1 MSLKEL
7 GARFLAKF
15 FVWRIRKWSKNPSQ
29 TQRTVFKKLIKRGK
43 HTRFGEDHNFNNIK
57 THKDFT
63 KHVKVKDYEELK
75 PYVDRVVKGEKDVL
89 WPGRPLYF
97 AKTSGTTSGF
107 KYIPI
112 TKDSMPTHING
123 SRDAIFH
130 YIEETG
136 NTEFLN
142 KKVIFLQGSPLL
154 GETNG
159 IKTGRLSGIVAH
171 YTPSYLRKN
180 IMPSWENNCIEDWEE
195 KVKEIT
201 KETIKEDMAVI
212 GGIPPWVQMYFEKL
226 RKESDEKIISKIFP
240 NFRLFVYGGVNYEP
254 YRNTF
259 NELIGKKI
267 DSIEYFP
274 ASEGFFAYQDSQKSN
289 GLLLQLN
296 SGIFYEFIKLEEMN
310 QKEPKRHT
318 VENIEM
324 GVNYILIISTTAGL
338 WSYNTGDTVSFVSLI
353 PHRLIVTGR
362 YTHFISAF
370 GEHVIAGEVE
380 NSLKKATE
388 EHAFKINEFT
398 VAPNI
403 NPKKGLPFHQ
413 WWIEFE
419 EPLKES
425 EIGKLEMDLDEN
437 MRDQNSY
444 YNDLIKGKVLK
455 PLEIVVL
462 KKGTFKNYMKKKGK
476 LGGQNKLPRLSND
489 RKIVE
494 EIKN

>member
-324 GVNYILIISTTAGL
+324 GVNYTLIISTTAGL

-437 MRDQNSY
+437 MRAQNSY

>member
-7 GARFLAKF
+7 GAKFLAKF
-15 FVWRIRKWSKNPSQ
+15 FVWRIRKWSKKPSQ
-29 TQRTVFKKLIKRGK
+29 TQRAVFKNLIKRGK
-43 HTRFGEDHNFNNIK
+43 HTLFGEDHDFNNIK
-57 THKDFT
+57 THKDFI
-63 KHVKVKDYEELK
+63 KHVPVNDYEGLK
-75 PYVDRVVKGEKDVL
+75 PYIDLVVRGEKDVL

-97 AKTSGTTSGF
+97 AKTSGTTSGV

-154 GETNG
+154 EEING

-201 KETIKEDMAVI
+201 KETIKEDMAVV

-226 RKESDEKIISKIFP
+226 QKESNKKTISKIFP

-296 SGIFYEFIKLEEMN
+296 SGIFYEFIKLKEIN
-310 QKEPKRHT
+310 QKEPKRYT
-318 VENIEM
+318 VENVELDT
-324 GVNYILIISTTAGL
+324 NYILIISTSAGL
-338 WSYNTGDTVSFVSLI
+338 WSYNTGDTVSFASLI
-353 PHRLIVTGR
+353 PHRVIVTGR
-362 YTHFISAF
+362 HKHFISAF
-370 GEHVIAGEVE
+370 GEHVIASEVE
-380 NSLKKATE
+380 NSLKKATG
-388 EHAFKINEFT
+388 EHLFKINEFT
-398 VAPNI
+398 VAPKI

-425 EIGKLEMDLDEN
+425 EIEKLEIDLDEN
-437 MRDQNSY
+437 MRAQNSY
-444 YNDLIKGKVLK
+444 YKDLVEGKVLK
-455 PLEIVVL
+455 PLEIVAL